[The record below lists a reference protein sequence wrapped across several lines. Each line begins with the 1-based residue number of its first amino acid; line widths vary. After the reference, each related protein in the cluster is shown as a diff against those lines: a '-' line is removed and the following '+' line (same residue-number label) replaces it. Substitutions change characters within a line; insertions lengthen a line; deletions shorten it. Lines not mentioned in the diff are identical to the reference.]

1 MLALIQQQLQAL
13 YRTEA
18 PDVRRFLVDDDAL
31 RTLIGDDAR
40 PADEWVLVHQDGD
53 DVDLAVYVDE
63 GHLQRLATARS
74 PGEAARC
81 CFRALCAA
89 VEGVSHF
96 LLLAHRARQ
105 GQPVR
110 MLELEAQAEV
120 DKYLVA
126 RLHHPDDAREW
137 RTRLFRD
144 ATLAEGLSPAERER
158 YTEAARLAEAWVDHL
173 ERLPHIQAVLDRQ
186 REFWRRSGC
195 RRLEEMRRLAA

>member
-1 MLALIQQQLQAL
+1 VLALIQEQLQAL

-31 RTLIGDDAR
+31 QAIVGQEAR
-40 PADEWVLVHQDGD
+40 PADEWVLVHQEGD

-63 GHLQRLATARS
+63 RHLRRLADARG
-74 PGEAARC
+74 PAEAARC

-126 RLHHPDDAREW
+126 SLHHPDDARQW
-137 RTRLFRD
+137 RTRLFRE
-144 ATLAEGLSPAERER
+144 ATLAEGLSPEERER
-158 YTEAARLAEAWVDHL
+158 YTEAARLAEAWCDHL
-173 ERLPHIQAVLDRQ
+173 DGLPHVQAVLDRQ
-186 REFWRRSGC
+186 RAFWRRSGC